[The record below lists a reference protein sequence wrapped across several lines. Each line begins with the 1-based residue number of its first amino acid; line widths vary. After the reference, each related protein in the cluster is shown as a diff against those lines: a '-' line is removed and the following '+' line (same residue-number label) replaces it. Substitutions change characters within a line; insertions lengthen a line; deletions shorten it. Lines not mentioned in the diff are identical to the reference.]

1 MTTLHGQCHCGNIEM
16 VFTTALIPDQ
26 LRLRAC
32 VCSFCRRHGARTI
45 SDPAGQ
51 LEIVVHSDRNLSR
64 YRFGLK
70 TADFL
75 LCRECGIYVG
85 AVVEID
91 GVWYATVNVN
101 IFVSEPDLRREA
113 APVNYEGETESE
125 RILRRQSHWTPAR
138 INLGS
143 L

>member
-1 MTTLHGQCHCGNIEM
+1 MAYGERAPDLAINKTKGDTLASCLPERRVFTMTTLRGQCHCGNIE
-16 VFTTALIPDQ
+16 VVLTTALSPEQ

-32 VCSFCRRHGARTI
+32 TCSFCRRHRARII

-75 LCRECGIYVG
+75 LCRECGVYVG
-85 AVVEID
+85 AAIS
-91 GVWYATVNVN
+91 
-101 IFVSEPDLRREA
+101 I
-113 APVNYEGETESE
+113 ES
-125 RILRRQSHWTPAR
+125 R
-138 INLGS
+138 
-143 L
+143 

>member
-1 MTTLHGQCHCGNIEM
+1 MTTLRGQCHCSNIEV
-16 VFTTALIPDQ
+16 VFTTALLPEQ

-32 VCSFCRRHGARTI
+32 TCSFCRRHRARTI

-51 LEIVVHSDRNLSR
+51 VEIVVHSDRSLGR

-75 LCRECGIYVG
+75 LCRECGVYVG
-85 AVVEID
+85 AAISVETK
-91 GVWYATVNVN
+91 WYATINVN
-101 IFVSEPDLRREA
+101 IFSSEQSFEREVTA
-113 APVNYEGETESE
+113 VNYYGETEPE
-125 RILRRQSHWTPAR
+125 RILRRQSHWTPAALS
-138 INLGS
+138 LGR